1 MKTWTIFRRLALGF
15 LAGAVISAAI
25 GTSHLVALGL
35 TMGVQI
41 GIDGTVQS
49 AVSPISP
56 WSVGLAV
63 LATSGLLYSARD
75 AWWVPRA
82 ARVAALLT
90 VGCATCIGIAIFD
103 LDYMMTFGL
112 NPLWIAIP
120 VEMSRSV
127 ASYAFLGIGL
137 ASLLVSRNE
146 SKGVIEQPRVTS

>member
-1 MKTWTIFRRLALGF
+1 MKTWTIFRHMALGF

-90 VGCATCIGIAIFD
+90 VGCATSIGIAIFD

-127 ASYAFLGIGL
+127 ASYAFFGIGL
-137 ASLLVSRNE
+137 ASLLVSRNQPKDVMRE
-146 SKGVIEQPRVTS
+146 PGVAS